1 MAEAMMNLRALVKK
15 APDADVLP
23 EMIGFAAQRLM
34 ELEIGALIDA
44 APGEQSPDRL
54 FNATAIVAATRRRGQ
69 RQWSFTS
76 PSCVKASIFRAFW
89 SPDAW
94 QRKL

>member
-34 ELEIGALIDA
+34 ELEIGALTGA

-54 FNATAIVAATRRRGQ
+54 VQRNGYRG
-69 RQWSFTS
+69 R
-76 PSCVKASIFRAFW
+76 
-89 SPDAW
+89 D
-94 QRKL
+94 